1 VGSADGEVG
10 KSNWKLRLCV
20 GLLPTNP
27 MKTRQTAKKAGGLN
41 QKKKKGDPPRGRQTY
56 WPWFI

>member
-10 KSNWKLRLCV
+10 KSNWKLRLGI

-27 MKTRQTAKKAGGLN
+27 MKTRQTVKKAGGLN
-41 QKKKKGDPPRGRQTY
+41 QKKIKE
-56 WPWFI
+56 